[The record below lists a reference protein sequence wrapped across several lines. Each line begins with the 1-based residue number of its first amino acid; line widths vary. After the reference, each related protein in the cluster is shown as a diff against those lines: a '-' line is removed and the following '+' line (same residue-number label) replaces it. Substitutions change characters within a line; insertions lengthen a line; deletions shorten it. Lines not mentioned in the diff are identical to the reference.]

1 MPDPAYRPLPVEIQN
16 ITSDWLTAAL
26 QGYAPGIEVRRVDI
40 VDMMRSTCTK
50 IRLKLELANNP
61 AERPI
66 PDILILKGGF
76 EPHSRQM
83 DYMHEK
89 EANAYGKLLPELGL
103 HTPTPYFADFDAESK
118 QGIVIM
124 EDLAK
129 RGVTFCNPLV
139 PHSFEAVA
147 RRLGDLARFHARSW
161 DSPDLKPGGKWEWVD
176 DIPRNCLRY
185 FGGYL
190 EPEVWER
197 FVRSSR
203 GAAAS
208 VRFHDLAWMKDS
220 LSRIAALS
228 ATLPRCVNHGDT
240 HLGNLYVEADG
251 TPGFFDSVAGHAPAM
266 LEVAYHLGCA
276 LDTADRGRWE
286 GALIQH
292 YLDALKEAGVEAP
305 SFDEAMRQYAVFLA
319 FGYCIFIINDAVFQA
334 EAVNTAYTA
343 RFSAAMLDHDTIAR
357 LKEIPI

>member
-139 PHSFEAVA
+139 PHGTV
-147 RRLGDLARFHARSW
+147 
-161 DSPDLKPGGKWEWVD
+161 P
-176 DIPRNCLRY
+176 I
-185 FGGYL
+185 
-190 EPEVWER
+190 
-197 FVRSSR
+197 SSR
-203 GAAAS
+203 VANGNGSTISRAIACAISAAIS
-208 VRFHDLAWMKDS
+208 SPRCGS
-220 LSRIAALS
+220 ALS
-228 ATLPRCVNHGDT
+228 ALRAARRRPCGFTIW
-240 HLGNLYVEADG
+240 
-251 TPGFFDSVAGHAPAM
+251 PG
-266 LEVAYHLGCA
+266 
-276 LDTADRGRWE
+276 
-286 GALIQH
+286 
-292 YLDALKEAGVEAP
+292 
-305 SFDEAMRQYAVFLA
+305 
-319 FGYCIFIINDAVFQA
+319 
-334 EAVNTAYTA
+334 
-343 RFSAAMLDHDTIAR
+343 
-357 LKEIPI
+357 

>member
-1 MPDPAYRPLPVEIQN
+1 MADYRPLPIEIAE
-16 ITSDWLTAAL
+16 IDAAWLTAAL
-26 QGYAPGIEVRRVDI
+26 QGYAPGIAVRGFEI
-40 VDMMRSTCTK
+40 VDMIRGTCTK
-50 IRLKLELANNP
+50 IRIRLDLADNP
-61 AERPI
+61 PDRPV
-66 PDILILKGGF
+66 PETVILKGGF
-76 EPHSRQM
+76 EPHSRHL

-89 EANAYGKLLPELGL
+89 EANAYGKLLPVLGL
-103 HTPTPYFADFDAESK
+103 HTPTPYFADYDAQRK

-124 EDLAK
+124 EDLAA

-161 DSPDLKPGGKWEWVD
+161 DSPDLQPGGKWEWVD
-176 DIPRNCLRY
+176 DIARNCLKY
-185 FGGYL
+185 FGDYL
-190 EPEVWER
+190 KPEVWKR
-197 FVRSSR
+197 FVDSSR

-208 VRFHDLAWMKDS
+208 VRFHDLAWMKDA
-220 LSRIAALS
+220 LDRIATIS
-228 ATLPRCVNHGDT
+228 SRLPHCVNHGDT

-266 LEVAYHLGCA
+266 LEVSYHLGCA
-276 LDTADRGRWE
+276 LDTADRPRWE

-292 YLDALKEAGVEAP
+292 YLGALRDAGVEAP
-305 SFDEAMRQYAVFLA
+305 PFEEAMRQYAVFLA

-343 RFSAAMLDHDTIAR
+343 RFSEAMLDHNTIER